1 MDAGQQGHGSE
12 DEADGAERAF
22 EALRAE
28 VVALRRGLELVYRE
42 MQQAGEQPAGAAAP
56 DYSPT
61 LGKMETALRAIAKR
75 LEAVERQP
83 AMQMTAASLQAEIG
97 AAAQAAAKVL
107 GGSAYGVI
115 ADVRHAAETLDGLVG
130 CVRAQREQRAWLW
143 TVGGC
148 GAWVGVVLWIVLASF
163 LPWGA
168 GDWLASFPVSRGRGA
183 WEAGEALL
191 QRDSPPTWDK
201 MVRLYQACGDQKTE
215 ACEAALVV
223 RSMPPGPAQ
232 EETKALPAVP
242 PSRPPPRSRTGQPVP

>member
-1 MDAGQQGHGSE
+1 MDAGQQGHGPE

-28 VVALRRGLELVYRE
+28 VSALRRGLELVYRE
-42 MQQAGEQPAGAAAP
+42 MQQAGEQPASAAVP

-61 LGKMETALRAIAKR
+61 LGKMEKALGAIAKR

-83 AMQMTAASLQAEIG
+83 AMQMTAASLRAEIG

-107 GGSAYGVI
+107 SGSAYGVI
-115 ADVRHAAETLDGLVG
+115 ADVRHTAETLDKLVG
-130 CVRAQREQRAWLW
+130 RVQAQREQRVWLW
-143 TVGGC
+143 TAGGC
-148 GAWVGVVLWIVLASF
+148 GAWVGVVLWIVLAAF

-168 GDWLASFPVSRGRGA
+168 GDWLASFPVFRGRGA

-191 QRDSPPTWDK
+191 QRDSPPAWDK
-201 MVRLYQACGDQKTE
+201 MVRLYRACGDQRTE

-223 RSMPPGPAQ
+223 RSMLPGPTQ

-242 PSRPPPRSRTGQPVP
+242 PSRPLPRSRTGQPAP

>member
-1 MDAGQQGHGSE
+1 VDAGQQGHGPE

-28 VVALRRGLELVYRE
+28 VSALRRGLELVHRG

-61 LGKMETALRAIAKR
+61 LGKMEKALGAIAKR
-75 LEAVERQP
+75 LDAVERQP
-83 AMQMTAASLQAEIG
+83 AMQMTAASLRAEID

-107 GGSAYGVI
+107 SGSAYGVI
-115 ADVRHAAETLDGLVG
+115 ANVRHTAETLDDLVG
-130 CVRAQREQRAWLW
+130 RVQAQQEQRVWLW

-148 GAWVGVVLWIVLASF
+148 GALVGVALWIVLAAF

-191 QRDSPPTWDK
+191 QRDSPQTWDK
-201 MVRLYQACGDQKTE
+201 MVRLYSSDSKWLLTVVGFVVSGGVVHVLDGASGHPCGWR
-215 ACEAALVV
+215 ALGV
-223 RSMPPGPAQ
+223 RG
-232 EETKALPAVP
+232 LP
-242 PSRPPPRSRTGQPVP
+242 